1 MRAIAYLRVSTD
13 EQTKSGLGLD
23 AQKAKVKAYADLY
36 DLELVEVFIDEG
48 KSAKNIKRPGLVSAL
63 KMLENGQADGLLVA
77 KLDRL
82 TRSVRDLGDLLESYF
97 HDTGFALL
105 SVSEQIDTRTA
116 GGRLVLNVLGAV
128 SQWERE
134 IISERTRDALAVLK
148 NNGVQLGGEALG
160 WSRVKKTAGQRH
172 AAIVENNEERETVKR
187 IHELRADGLTLRAIA
202 ARLATE
208 GHKTKRGGNWAAE
221 TVNKIIKRA
230 A

>member
-13 EQTKSGLGLD
+13 EQARSGLGLD
-23 AQKAKVKAYADLY
+23 AQKAKVKAYAELY
-36 DLELVEVFIDEG
+36 DLELVGVFVDEG
-48 KSAKNIKRPGLVSAL
+48 KSAKNINRPGLVDAL
-63 KMLENGQADGLLVA
+63 EMLESGQADGLLVA

-134 IISERTRDALAVLK
+134 IISERTRDALAVLQS
-148 NNGVQLGGEALG
+148 NGVQLGGEALG
-160 WSRVKKTAGQRH
+160 WTRKRTAGQRH
-172 AAIVENNEERETVKR
+172 ATIVEDADERQTVQR
-187 IHELRADGLTLRAIA
+187 IHKLRADGLSLRAIA
-202 ARLATE
+202 ARLSAE
-208 GHKTKRGGNWAAE
+208 GYKTKRGGNWAAE
-221 TVNKIIKRA
+221 TVNKIVKRA